1 MNIACSLQH
10 DSREGARAKR
20 VPFVDRREDS
30 PELPD
35 DPGEERDACPP
46 RRVNLQACPPMA
58 GGDDFPL
65 LQSAIEL
72 DGDGAVAYYPHEERE
87 SST

>member
-10 DSREGARAKR
+10 DSREGVRAER

-30 PELPD
+30 PELPADPD
-35 DPGEERDACPP
+35 DPGKERDAC
-46 RRVNLQACPPMA
+46 R
-58 GGDDFPL
+58 DFPH

-72 DGDGAVAYYPHEERE
+72 DRDGAVAYYPYGERE